1 MRLVI
6 AVSGVLLFGTIAV
19 LVSARP
25 PSAATTRAVATAR
38 YTAAPREAVDPGS
51 DPAARAPTTDTERTV
66 TAHARPR
73 AVRGLDLTIN
83 GETSPPD
90 PEQLPTSPH
99 ATRAGWTEG
108 WASPD

>member
-38 YTAAPREAVDPGS
+38 STAAPRHAVDPGS
-51 DPAARAPTTDTERTV
+51 DPAARAPTTATQRTV
-66 TAHARPR
+66 TPHARPR
-73 AVRGLDLTIN
+73 AVRALAPPPDGATFPTDPELPPPPPPQ
-83 GETSPPD
+83 SPPGC
-90 PEQLPTSPH
+90 PRGIAIP
-99 ATRAGWTEG
+99 
-108 WASPD
+108 